1 MFDNC
6 IRMCLRQAVE
16 PTLNENQH
24 MSCVFM
30 ALNCCEMQDR
40 VKTKGIAGLDEILD
54 KLTHDEELV
63 EGLPDIIGSLQDILR
78 SAKAYIADG
87 SQ

>member
-1 MFDNC
+1 
-6 IRMCLRQAVE
+6 
-16 PTLNENQH
+16 
-24 MSCVFM
+24 
-30 ALNCCEMQDR
+30 MQDR